1 MGAVGGEGLDVQ
13 AKTHVVSRNCLLT
26 TRLTRLESLGITG
39 FPQTPN
45 LIWEEVRRWRA
56 KWTEDGDGD
65 G

>member
-45 LIWEEVRRWRA
+45 LIWEEVHRWRA
-56 KWTEDGDGD
+56 KWTEDGDGA